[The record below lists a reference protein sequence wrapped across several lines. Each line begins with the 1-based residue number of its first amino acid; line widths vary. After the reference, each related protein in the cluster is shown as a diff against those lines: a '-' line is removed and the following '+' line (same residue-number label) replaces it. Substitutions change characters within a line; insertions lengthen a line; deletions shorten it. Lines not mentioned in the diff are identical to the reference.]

1 MDYVDHNYQLS
12 QKNKIAFGI
21 IAREKRISA
30 TDLSKI
36 LQLTGEERLRS
47 YTDNLDK
54 MHLIAR
60 GGVKKGTYFQINDTL
75 LRNAK
80 SNIVTTL
87 KTIEPYALKALVL
100 EDLKKHP
107 KSKISQMA
115 ERIPDVELKE
125 IRKMV
130 YSMVD
135 KEIIKEGSRSDCTY
149 SIK

>member
-1 MDYVDHNYQLS
+1 
-12 QKNKIAFGI
+12 
-21 IAREKRISA
+21 
-30 TDLSKI
+30 
-36 LQLTGEERLRS
+36 
-47 YTDNLDK
+47 
-54 MHLIAR
+54 MHLVAR

-87 KTIEPYALKALVL
+87 KTIEPYALKALII
-100 EDLKKHP
+100 EDLKQHP
-107 KSKISQMA
+107 KSKISQIA

-135 KEIIKEGSRSDCTY
+135 NEVIKEGSRSNCNY
-149 SIK
+149 LLK

>member
-1 MDYVDHNYQLS
+1 M
-12 QKNKIAFGI
+12 
-21 IAREKRISA
+21 
-30 TDLSKI
+30 
-36 LQLTGEERLRS
+36 
-47 YTDNLDK
+47 
-54 MHLIAR
+54 
-60 GGVKKGTYFQINDTL
+60 
-75 LRNAK
+75 
-80 SNIVTTL
+80 TTL

-107 KSKISQMA
+107 KSKILQMA